1 MFTGHAPNTPFVSII
16 KRIGVVVRSFVR
28 VFGLLGKKKTLLGM
42 GESSRDSVFVF
53 VFLCVILF

>member
-16 KRIGVVVRSFVR
+16 KRIGVFVCSFVR
-28 VFGLLGKKKTLLGM
+28 VFGLLGKKTLLGM

-53 VFLCVILF
+53 LCVFLF